1 MPSPSFDVRGE
12 LMQKKDEQYGI
23 CGVYCGQCPNGN
35 GRVSM
40 MAQELKRLVDTTRYE
55 WVKDFVTSFS
65 FDEFRKGLEWFSDS
79 QCPKCHKGGG
89 APWCENRKCATSKNL
104 RSCLLCD
111 DYLTCKNTVY
121 QRETYPFVV
130 NNHRRVKE
138 VGFEKHLE
146 EEEERSKAGIS
157 LMGHLERRCCKVM
170 KLEEKRK

>member
-1 MPSPSFDVRGE
+1 
-12 LMQKKDEQYGI
+12 MQRKDERYGI

-65 FDEFRKGLEWFSDS
+65 FDDFRKGLEWFSDS
-79 QCPKCHKGGG
+79 QCPMCHKEGG
-89 APWCENRKCATSKNL
+89 APWCENRKCAASKNL

-111 DYLTCKNTVY
+111 HYLTCTNTVY

-130 NNHRRVKE
+130 DNYRRVKE

-157 LMGHLERRCCKVM
+157 LMSHLERRCCKVV
-170 KLEEKRK
+170 KLGEHARPIR